1 MWMQILTK
9 SLVESGK
16 WKVGTGLATY
26 GLHGWEQLNNR
37 YLKFSKIRLF
47 LTNFLMKS

>member
-1 MWMQILTK
+1 MQILTK

-16 WKVGTGLATY
+16 WKVGTGLASY
-26 GLHGWEQLNNR
+26 SLSGWKQLNNR
-37 YLKFSKIRLF
+37 YLEFSKIRIF